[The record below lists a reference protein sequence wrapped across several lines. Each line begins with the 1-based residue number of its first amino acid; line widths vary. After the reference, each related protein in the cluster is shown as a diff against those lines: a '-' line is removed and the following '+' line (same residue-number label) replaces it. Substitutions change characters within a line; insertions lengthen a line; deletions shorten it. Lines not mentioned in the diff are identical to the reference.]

1 MAQSSSPASYLSS
14 PPSSSS
20 GGGGMAFDW
29 ATFGGF
35 GLGAIGNV
43 IGSSM
48 QARAQTRAAR
58 MQANAANL
66 NSLSSLYGQ
75 QMAMRQNQM
84 DRDAALYA
92 SSQNI
97 KAAQDARADNY
108 RYGMNANLMKTQ
120 SDINSGLIAG
130 GMGMMNMLAGKNMD
144 ALNRVIDRGL
154 EMRRAD
160 QAFTLGRLEDRDRF
174 DLAKQ
179 AAVFRANFTNPMETV
194 EQGRR
199 ERKRIAIA
207 LSPESREL
215 RKKEREGRIKEAIA
229 IKRGLMD
236 KMFGNYS
243 PGFYG

>member
-1 MAQSSSPASYLSS
+1 MTQSSLPTSLS
-14 PPSSSS
+14 PSSSS

-92 SSQNI
+92 SSHNI
-97 KAAQDARADNY
+97 KAAHDARADNY

-160 QAFTLGRLEDRDRF
+160 QAFNLGRLEDRDRF

-179 AAVFRANFTNPMETV
+179 AAVFRANFVNPMETV

-207 LSPESREL
+207 LSPEAREL

>member
-35 GLGAIGNV
+35 GLGAIGNIV
-43 IGSSM
+43 GASM
-48 QARAQTRAAR
+48 QARAQKRAAR

>member
-1 MAQSSSPASYLSS
+1 MAQSSSPASYLSP

-43 IGSSM
+43 IGASM
-48 QARAQTRAAR
+48 QAKAQTRAAR

-66 NSLSSLYGQ
+66 SSLSSLSGQ
-75 QMAMRQNQM
+75 QMAMGQNQM

-160 QAFTLGRLEDRDRF
+160 QAFTLGRLEDKDRF

-207 LSPESREL
+207 LSPEAREL

>member
-1 MAQSSSPASYLSS
+1 MAQSSSPASYLSP

-43 IGSSM
+43 IGASM
-48 QARAQTRAAR
+48 QAKAQTRAAR

-75 QMAMRQNQM
+75 QMAMRQNMM
-84 DRDAALYA
+84 DRNAALYA

-144 ALNRVIDRGL
+144 ALNNVIDKGL

-179 AAVFRANFTNPMETV
+179 AAVFRANFTNPMETA

-199 ERKRIAIA
+199 ERQKIAIA
-207 LSPESREL
+207 LSPEAREL
-215 RKKEREGRIKEAIA
+215 RERERKGRIKEAIA

>member
-1 MAQSSSPASYLSS
+1 MAQSSSPASYLSP

-75 QMAMRQNQM
+75 QMAMRQNMM
-84 DRDAALYA
+84 DRNAALYA

-97 KAAQDARADNY
+97 KAAHDARAENY

-144 ALNRVIDRGL
+144 ALNNVIDKGL

-179 AAVFRANFTNPMETV
+179 AAVFRANFVNPMETV

-207 LSPESREL
+207 LSPEAREL